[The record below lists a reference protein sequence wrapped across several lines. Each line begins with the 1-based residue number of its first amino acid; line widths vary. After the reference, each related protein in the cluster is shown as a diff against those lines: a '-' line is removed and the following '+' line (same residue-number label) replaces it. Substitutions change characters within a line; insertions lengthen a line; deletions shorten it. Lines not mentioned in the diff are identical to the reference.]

1 MNQDRG
7 KLCGMART
15 FRRRKVIVA
24 LEMTGASGRNQL
36 MGIFRFLGYERHWD
50 IRLLQTP
57 SELTPAVVESAADEG
72 VDGLITCV
80 QGLPGTVEALVSV
93 PFPVVALDLDSPILK
108 KRRND
113 IAFVWTDDKGVGERG
128 ARFLSGLGRIGT
140 FAFVPALGEE
150 GWSRRRETAF
160 RREVARHRGTCRV
173 FPGGDARALGAWLES
188 LPRPIAVMAASDLRA
203 RQVIE
208 ACHDT
213 NLDIPVQ
220 VAVLGVD
227 NDELL
232 CDYASPTLS
241 SVLPDFEDEGFKAAQ
256 ALERMM
262 NARRPCSPR
271 IIPCS
276 VKSIVARESTHP
288 FAPSENLVRRA
299 RAFIA
304 REAAKGASVADV
316 VAHLGVSRRLADL
329 RFREIAGETIGEA
342 LTRARIDAVTR
353 LLRQRH
359 VPLSQIPARC
369 GFANA
374 NSLRNLFRRTYGV
387 SMRAWRDA
395 KGL

>member
-1 MNQDRG
+1 M
-7 KLCGMART
+7 CSMART
-15 FRRRKVIVA
+15 SRRRKVVVA

-57 SELTPAVVESAADEG
+57 AELTPAVVESAAAEG
-72 VDGLITCV
+72 IDGLITCV
-80 QGLPGTVEALVSV
+80 QGQPGTVEALVAA
-93 PFPVVALDLDSPILK
+93 PFPIVALDLDSPVFK
-108 KRRND
+108 KRRHD
-113 IAFVWTDDKGVGERG
+113 IAFVWTDDKGVGESG
-128 ARFLSGLGRIGT
+128 AQFLSELGKIGT

-160 RREVARHRGTCRV
+160 RREVARHGGTCSV
-173 FPGGDARALGAWLES
+173 FPGGDARALGAWLEN
-188 LPRPIAVMAASDLRA
+188 LPRPVAVMAASDLRA

-208 ACHDT
+208 ACHDR
-213 NLDIPVQ
+213 NLDIPRQ

-232 CDYASPTLS
+232 CEYSSPTLS

-262 NARRPCSPR
+262 NARRPRAPR

-288 FAPSENLVRRA
+288 FAPSEALVRRA

-304 REAAKGASVADV
+304 REAVNGASVADV

-329 RFREIAGETIGEA
+329 RFKEISGETIGAA
-342 LTRARIDAVTR
+342 LTRARLDAVTR
-353 LLRQRH
+353 LLRQSSI
-359 VPLSQIPARC
+359 PLSQIAARC
-369 GFANA
+369 GFSNA
-374 NSLRNLFRRTYGV
+374 NSLRNLFRRIYGT
-387 SMRAWRDA
+387 SMRGWRDSA
-395 KGL
+395 LKRT

>member
-1 MNQDRG
+1 
-7 KLCGMART
+7 
-15 FRRRKVIVA
+15 
-24 LEMTGASGRNQL
+24 
-36 MGIFRFLGYERHWD
+36 
-50 IRLLQTP
+50 
-57 SELTPAVVESAADEG
+57 
-72 VDGLITCV
+72 
-80 QGLPGTVEALVSV
+80 
-93 PFPVVALDLDSPILK
+93 
-108 KRRND
+108 
-113 IAFVWTDDKGVGERG
+113 
-128 ARFLSGLGRIGT
+128 
-140 FAFVPALGEE
+140 
-150 GWSRRRETAF
+150 
-160 RREVARHRGTCRV
+160 
-173 FPGGDARALGAWLES
+173 
-188 LPRPIAVMAASDLRA
+188 MAASDLRA

-232 CDYASPTLS
+232 CDYTSPTLS

-262 NARRPCSPR
+262 NARRPCAPR

-288 FAPSENLVRRA
+288 FTPSENLVRRA

-329 RFREIAGETIGEA
+329 RFREIAGETIGDA
-342 LTRARIDAVTR
+342 LTRARLDAVTR

-395 KGL
+395 KGS